1 MTKIPSFQIDHEKL
15 NPGVYVARQDRFDPK
30 VVTTFDVRLK
40 APYRQTPL
48 TPAVIHT
55 LEHLGAVYLREHSSW
70 ADKVVYW
77 GPKGC
82 QTGFDLLI
90 AGTWEAADAVSLLCE
105 LFLFIVNYKGPILGA
120 EHPWQCGNYRLHDL
134 QGAKRE
140 AQAFAEI
147 LSMWKKE
154 DSEYPQH
161 LGNTTFLGKMCP

>member
-1 MTKIPSFQIDHEKL
+1 MNKIPSFEVDHEKL
-15 NPGVYVARQDRFDPK
+15 NPGIYVNRRDQLGPK

-70 ADKVVYW
+70 ADKVLYW

-105 LFLFIVNYKGPILGA
+105 AFLFIANFEGEIPGA
-120 EHPWQCGNYRLHDL
+120 QKACQCGNYRLHDL
-134 QGAKRE
+134 DGAKRE
-140 AQAFAEI
+140 ARAFAQVLANWTEQ
-147 LSMWKKE
+147 
-154 DSEYPQH
+154 DSVYPRRV
-161 LGNTTFLGKMCP
+161 N